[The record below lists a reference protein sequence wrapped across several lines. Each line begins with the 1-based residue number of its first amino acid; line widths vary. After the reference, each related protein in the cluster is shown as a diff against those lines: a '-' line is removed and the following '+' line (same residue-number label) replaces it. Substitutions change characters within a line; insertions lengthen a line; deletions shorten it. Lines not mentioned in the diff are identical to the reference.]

1 MKQFL
6 HLISCIILA
15 TGMLHLS
22 AHADT
27 TPATKAKVPAK
38 KTAKAAEKPAAAPVA
53 LDDDDGE
60 PDVQESKTFEYKCE
74 LGNVLTMYTNVDDD
88 KHMAMRWKKRLY
100 RLTRMETTTGAHR
113 FENRKAGL
121 LWIGI
126 PAKGLLLD
134 SHRGQ
139 QLANEC
145 KTTDQIIAEAELKAE
160 AAAHA
165 K

>member
-1 MKQFL
+1 MKKFL
-6 HLISCIILA
+6 QIISGMILSI
-15 TGMLHLS
+15 GLS
-22 AHADT
+22 QVSANAQT
-27 TPATKAKVPAK
+27 TPAPKTKVATKTTKAAAK
-38 KTAKAAEKPAAAPVA
+38 PAAPVA

-60 PDVQESKTFEYKCE
+60 PDVKESKTFEYKCE

-100 RLTRMETTTGAHR
+100 RLTRIETTTGAHR
-113 FENRKAGL
+113 FENRKAGF

-145 KTTDQIIAEAELKAE
+145 KTTDQVIAEAELKAE
-160 AAAHA
+160 AATQA